1 MKNYIGFSLDYSAS
15 MRGIS
20 SAAAQDFNETVKSIR
35 EAAIEFNQ
43 DTIASV
49 MKCGYRAQH
58 SPHTQ
63 NVFSQKNV
71 NILAVEPISKYDANG
86 NCTPLFDSVLDLI
99 ESFQKLPDAS
109 NPDVSF
115 LINVIT
121 DGQDNASHK
130 VAAKTLGRMI
140 VDLQNTDRWTF
151 VFRVPIGYKRSL
163 VQLGIP
169 EGNILEWETT
179 SQGMQK
185 ATSVTV
191 QSARSFY
198 DNRAKGET
206 SSKTFFVNVGNVDKQ
221 VIKANMVDISSE
233 VSIWNV
239 MPNEDGTQIRD
250 FCEKRL
256 TTGML
261 KGAAFYELTK
271 TEKKV
276 QDYKQIIIR
285 DKVTKE
291 IYGGSSAR
299 DILGLPHVG
308 DVKLAPGDFGKYTV
322 FIQSTSVN
330 RKVPS
335 GSEVLYWPKVGIAFT
350 EGPSSKK

>member
-15 MRGIS
+15 MRSIAR
-20 SAAAQDFNETVKSIR
+20 AAAQDFNETVKSIR

-43 DTIASV
+43 NTMASV
-49 MKCGYRAQH
+49 MKCGYQGRGSH
-58 SPHTQ
+58 NTK
-63 NVFSQKNV
+63 NVFAQENV
-71 NILAVEPISKYDANG
+71 NILAVNPIDTYDANG
-86 NCTPLFDSVLDLI
+86 NCTPLFDSVNELI
-99 ESFQKLPDAS
+99 KSFQKLPDA
-109 NPDVSF
+109 NDPEVSF

-121 DGQDNASHK
+121 DGHDNASYIT
-130 VAAKTLGRMI
+130 ARELGKI
-140 VDLQNTDRWTF
+140 IENLQNTDRWTF
-151 VFRVPIGYKRSL
+151 VFRVPVGYKRSL
-163 VQLGIP
+163 VSMGIP
-169 EGNILEWETT
+169 DGNILEWETT

-185 ATSVTV
+185 ATTVTT

-198 DNRAKGET
+198 DARSKGAT
-206 SSKTFFVNVGNVDKQ
+206 SSSTFFVNVGNVDKQ

-233 VSIWNV
+233 VSIWSV

-285 DKVTKE
+285 DKTTKE
-291 IYGGSSAR
+291 IFGGSSAR
-299 DILGLPHVG
+299 DILGLPHNG

-335 GSEVLYWPKVGIAFT
+335 GSEVLYWPKVGIPFVN
-350 EGPSSKK
+350 K